1 MIIFLI
7 GFMGSGKSTTG
18 KQLAK
23 RLGYTFVDTDNL
35 IVERLGMSVNEIF
48 DRLGEKTFRKNE
60 TRLLNE
66 LILKNNLVVSTG
78 GGLPCYGNNMD
89 AATAFLP
96 AWDFP
101 GFPDETVFS
110 TEEDFICFPELS
122 ALFPE
127 EDLVD
132 FTEVS
137 VLFPGE
143 DLVDFTG
150 VSELFPD
157 EDLVDF
163 TEVSVLFPGED
174 LVDFTGVSALF
185 WGADVAASPGFSP
198 TRDSPDPASDSN
210 PSIGKISFTTSTW

>member
-89 AATAFLP
+89 LMNLH
-96 AWDFP
+96 
-101 GFPDETVFS
+101 GQSVYLKVS
-110 TEEDFICFPELS
+110 SS
-122 ALFPE
+122 ALHDRLSSRKNKRPLIKDLSDAELMAFIE
-127 EDLVD
+127 NKLYEREEYYNRARHVVRGLVVNVEDLVKMVKD
-132 FTEVS
+132 
-137 VLFPGE
+137 
-143 DLVDFTG
+143 
-150 VSELFPD
+150 
-157 EDLVDF
+157 
-163 TEVSVLFPGED
+163 
-174 LVDFTGVSALF
+174 
-185 WGADVAASPGFSP
+185 
-198 TRDSPDPASDSN
+198 
-210 PSIGKISFTTSTW
+210 